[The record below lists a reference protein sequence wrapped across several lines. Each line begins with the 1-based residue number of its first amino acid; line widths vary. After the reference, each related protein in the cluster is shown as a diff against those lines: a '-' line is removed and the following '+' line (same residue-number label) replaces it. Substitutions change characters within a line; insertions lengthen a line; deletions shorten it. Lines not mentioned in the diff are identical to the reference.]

1 LGQDQITAMQRP
13 RFIAIIPV
21 MLLATAACN
30 STLPT
35 LPPSQP
41 AQQAGHAETS
51 QAPAEVVSIVPGTPT
66 EVYALV
72 ARGAHRCWFG
82 ADGLLKPTHVF
93 HAEADSP
100 ANGGTAEMVLH
111 ERDETLRDKRGVRAF
126 RVSFSSVPA
135 GVRLAIAVP
144 RMEQQLAQIMAKDVA
159 AWAKGGTDCEVPKH
173 MPPRPLNPVL
183 GKGDAGAG
191 GRR

>member
-1 LGQDQITAMQRP
+1 MQRP
-13 RFIAIIPV
+13 GFIAIIPV
-21 MLLATAACN
+21 LLLATAACSA

-41 AQQAGHAETS
+41 APQAGDVETS

-66 EVYALV
+66 EIYALV

-82 ADGLLKPTHVF
+82 AEGPLKPTYVF

-100 ANGGTAEMVLH
+100 ASGGTAEMVLH
-111 ERDETLRDKRGVRAF
+111 ERDETLRDKRGSRAF
-126 RVSFSSVPA
+126 RVSFASVPA

-144 RMEQQLAQIMAKDVA
+144 RMEQQLAQVMTKDVA
-159 AWAKGGTDCEVPKH
+159 AWAKGGTDCEVRKH
-173 MPPRPLNPVL
+173 MPPQPLTPVQ
-183 GKGDAGAG
+183 GKGDVGAG
-191 GRR
+191 RKR

>member
-1 LGQDQITAMQRP
+1 MQRP
-13 RFIAIIPV
+13 GSIAIVPV
-21 MLLATAACN
+21 LLLATAACT
-30 STLPT
+30 SALPT

-41 AQQAGHAETS
+41 APQADHAETA

-82 ADGLLKPTHVF
+82 ADGPLKPTHVF

-100 ANGGTAEMVLH
+100 ASGGTAEMVLH
-111 ERDETLRDKRGVRAF
+111 ERDETMRDKRGARAF

-135 GVRLAIAVP
+135 GVRLAIAMP
-144 RMEQQLAQIMAKDVA
+144 RMEQQLAHIMAKDVA
-159 AWAKGGTDCEVPKH
+159 AWAKGGTDCELRKD
-173 MPPRPLNPVL
+173 MPPQPLPPVL

-191 GRR
+191 RRR